1 MSKEIEITCTW
12 RSTHWIEVPDD
23 FVVPSN
29 LSDFPDG
36 ALEEMTSDTASLIDW
51 E

>member
-1 MSKEIEITCTW
+1 MKTITITATW
-12 RSTHWIEVPDD
+12 KSYHEVEVPDD

-29 LSDFPDG
+29 LSDFPEDV
-36 ALEEMTSDTASLIDW
+36 LEEITSDVATLVDW